1 MLNKCKVLLFLLLS
15 RHLPVVAGWLGGVRR
30 RGIQG
35 RDNST
40 GKGLEARERLV
51 HAAKFRSSVSLPQN
65 LGLGE
70 MQDGSGE
77 RRGRGWIWALGL
89 MSALP
94 SQTAQL
100 RMPRLMQ
107 AGQGEGG
114 QGRGRV
120 GCSAPSPT
128 LPCAP
133 PGAVGCQL
141 GSLTQKVLFPHAIHV
156 TSGNDQNSFALAKRL
171 VLRVCSLV
179 SERNSCCF

>member
-51 HAAKFRSSVSLPQN
+51 HAAKFRSLVSLPQN

-77 RRGRGWIWALGL
+77 RRGTGWIWGL
-89 MSALP
+89 W
-94 SQTAQL
+94 
-100 RMPRLMQ
+100 
-107 AGQGEGG
+107 
-114 QGRGRV
+114 
-120 GCSAPSPT
+120 
-128 LPCAP
+128 
-133 PGAVGCQL
+133 
-141 GSLTQKVLFPHAIHV
+141 
-156 TSGNDQNSFALAKRL
+156 D
-171 VLRVCSLV
+171 
-179 SERNSCCF
+179 